1 MTIEYEKQGMVC
13 YFCLEFWLNS
23 SIIKYEYLAS
33 ISNLMEIKNSTPPLI
48 SLVWNCLN
56 WKTGTAATSIAL
68 ILAKFWLMMS
78 CFQGRSSL
86 SAPGALHWYIVPGQ
100 ALLLTRELITMAPF
114 WMPQW
119 LDLTIRTTKHQAE
132 ESQSL
137 YYFVWIDIDQSAFP
151 EYAKS
156 QDQDFYM
163 VSLRY
168 PICTSKWKKNLMG
181 YVC

>member
-1 MTIEYEKQGMVC
+1 MTIEYDKKGMAC

-23 SIIKYEYLAS
+23 SQIKYEYLAS

-48 SLVWNCLN
+48 LLVWSCLN

-78 CFQGRSSL
+78 CFQGKVISVCSRGL
-86 SAPGALHWYIVPGQ
+86 
-100 ALLLTRELITMAPF
+100 ALLHCTRPGLAPDQRTHNYGTILYAS
-114 WMPQW
+114 MT
-119 LDLTIRTTKHQAE
+119 DLTIRKTKHKAE
-132 ESQSL
+132 ESQSWHC
-137 YYFVWIDIDQSAFP
+137 FVLINIDHSAFP

-163 VSLRY
+163 VSLWY
-168 PICTSKWKKNLMG
+168 PISSSK
-181 YVC
+181 